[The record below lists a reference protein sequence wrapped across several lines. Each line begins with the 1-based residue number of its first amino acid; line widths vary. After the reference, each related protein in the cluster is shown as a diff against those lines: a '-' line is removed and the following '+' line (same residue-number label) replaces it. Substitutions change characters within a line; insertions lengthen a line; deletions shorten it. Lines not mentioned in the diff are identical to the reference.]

1 MLQNSLDLCH
11 KGDALRDCQGSYG
24 EADLYNRG
32 ACRVGAGRV
41 PDTKII
47 QIPRVIVKLISR

>member
-1 MLQNSLDLCH
+1 MLQNSLDMCH
-11 KGDALRDCQGSYG
+11 MGDALRDHQGSYG

-47 QIPRVIVKLISR
+47 QIPRVIVKLIGR

>member
-1 MLQNSLDLCH
+1 MLQNSLDMCH
-11 KGDALRDCQGSYG
+11 MGDALRDHQGSYG

-47 QIPRVIVKLISR
+47 QIPRVIVRLISR